1 MCLLLFPLFLTHAS
15 ALHEGTFRNQS
26 LVWLTQFHHIRPA
39 NAEQSKARSGQKVF
53 KGLRSLAQSWST
65 LVLKS
70 SKPQCRQISVI
81 SVIIIIFNHIQSTYL
96 APPSYQRRC
105 PFYHRHS
112 QRRHHH
118 PSHPTTRLI
127 RSCSSLQ
134 NPHKNTYTDKK
145 HNESQ
150 RQQPQPLSVSI
161 PSKRSTSLFIFFMS
175 FIQNL
180 STHVQDISS
189 LDII

>member
-1 MCLLLFPLFLTHAS
+1 MCLLLFPLFLTHA
-15 ALHEGTFRNQS
+15 AAVHDGTFRNQS

-53 KGLRSLAQSWST
+53 KGSRSLAQSWST

-70 SKPQCRQISVI
+70 LKPQSQCRKNSL
-81 SVIIIIFNHIQSTYL
+81 IIIIFNHIQSTYL
-96 APPSYQRRC
+96 APPRYQRRC

-112 QRRHHH
+112 QSRHHH
-118 PSHPTTRLI
+118 PSHPATRLN

-175 FIQNL
+175 SIQNL

-189 LDII
+189 LVII